1 VQVSKGL
8 IADVARNLGIEDDAV
23 SHVVDE
29 FRLQL
34 HRRLYDYRGL
44 NGDYLGEELHYQ
56 IGPQGFYQLLSLLD
70 TFSDRYGCE
79 PGSATEYLLRLGRRA
94 DWAPYQHQIESWS
107 DGRRSVVST
116 LKTDYY
122 AAGPV

>member
-1 VQVSKGL
+1 MPGVQVSKGL
-8 IADVARNLGIEDDAV
+8 IADVARNLGMEDDAV

-34 HRRLYDYRGL
+34 HRRLYEYCGL

-56 IGPQGFYQLLSLLD
+56 IGPQGFYQLPSLLD
-70 TFSDRYGCE
+70 TFSDRYGWE

-94 DWAPYQHQIESWS
+94 DWAPHQQQMESWS
-107 DGRRSVVST
+107 DGRRSVGV
-116 LKTDYY
+116 DDEN
-122 AAGPV
+122 